1 MQVKHVSRL
10 LAAQLTNAG
19 LGPGIQEEKRRRR
32 MVIEGGDQALPSMED
47 FEKVSIRNCCSIL
60 KSSEATLFKI
70 LLLSDGQ

>member
-47 FEKVSIRNCCSIL
+47 FEKVSIRICCRIL
-60 KSSEATLFKI
+60 KVVKLLYLR
-70 LLLSDGQ
+70 LLL